1 MTQQA
6 LPSALPTDVTP
17 NTYSGTPM
25 TAYLLADNAT
35 TTLSTTVTTSAI
47 AATSATA
54 VTVNALTAAL
64 PSGASLD
71 FAGVKAV
78 LTAPAAQGATSLAV
92 AALSGGIA
100 SGATAL
106 YVNFDEIP
114 LAEDYTATLTSDEE
128 SIKIHG
134 RFTPV
139 RNTNGFDFT
148 SNIKTIAGVDNKIV
162 KRLVVYGAQGSPGNR
177 ARILYRWAD
186 GFCILATVNISAAKP
201 GGAVGSTQRYEFGA
215 NLSGDL
221 YWCDL
226 NETTPQWYKIG
237 TKAVPAA

>member
-6 LPSALPTDVTP
+6 LPSALPTDLTP

-25 TAYLLADNAT
+25 TAYLLADGAT
-35 TTLSTTVTTSAI
+35 TTVSTTVTTSA
-47 AATSATA
+47 AALTSATA

-64 PSGASLD
+64 PVGASLD
-71 FAGVKAV
+71 FAGTKAV
-78 LTAPAAQGATSLAV
+78 LTAAAAIGATALTV
-92 AALSGGIA
+92 AALTGGIA
-100 SGATAL
+100 NGVTAL

-128 SIKIHG
+128 VIKIHG

-148 SNIKTIAGVDNKIV
+148 STIKTIAGIDNKIV
-162 KRLVVYGAQGSPGNR
+162 KRLTIYGAQGSPGNR
-177 ARILYRWAD
+177 ARILFRFAD
-186 GFCILATVNISAAKP
+186 GFCILATVNIGAAKP
-201 GGAVGSTQRYEFGA
+201 DGKVGSSQRYEFGA

-226 NETTPQWYKIG
+226 NEATPQWYKIG
-237 TKAVPAA
+237 TKAVLAA